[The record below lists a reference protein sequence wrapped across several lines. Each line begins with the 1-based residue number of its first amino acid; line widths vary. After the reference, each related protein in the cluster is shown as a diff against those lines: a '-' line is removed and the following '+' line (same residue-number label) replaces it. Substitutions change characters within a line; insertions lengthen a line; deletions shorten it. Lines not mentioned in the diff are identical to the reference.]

1 MQTNSMRV
9 QDIVEMNSHNKQAI
23 YEAYS
28 IEHAARKHLEG
39 ELSRQVQVNA
49 GLRYDRDKFME
60 KWLRLHIKENV
71 EIVGDMEVTLDRY
84 FADPYRKVFFT
95 QSGGYYCL
103 LQKDDYLMIV
113 FAWYNKKQLKQEYK
127 DMPDL
132 LHHIA
137 QFTAQPIRFTGI
149 VNVVKNH
156 SVEIEP
162 GLWELRL

>member
-1 MQTNSMRV
+1 MLTSRI
-9 QDIVEMNSHNKQAI
+9 QDIVEMNSHSKATL

-28 IEHAARKHLEG
+28 IEHAARKHVEG
-39 ELSRQVQVNA
+39 ELKRETQLNA

-60 KWLRLHIKENV
+60 KWLRLHIEKHV
-71 EIVGDMEVTLDRY
+71 KIVGDMDATLDRY
-84 FADPYRKVFFT
+84 FNDRYRKVYFT

-103 LQKDDYLMIV
+103 VQKEDCLMIV
-113 FAWYNKKQLKQEYK
+113 FAWYNQKQLKQEHK

-132 LHHIA
+132 LKHIVA
-137 QFTAQPIRFTGI
+137 IAGQPVRFTGI

-162 GLWELRL
+162 GLWEIRL